1 MTIVRSLL
9 IAGAFV
15 CACVSSALAATPLLL
30 QSPTIS
36 RTQVA
41 FVYAGDIWTVPRS
54 GGDARRL
61 VTGYGLASAPYFSPD
76 GSTIA
81 FSANYDG
88 NVDVYTVP
96 AIGGEPTRVTYHPA
110 PDIVIGW
117 TPDGKRILF
126 RSARNSPTDA
136 MQVYEIAP
144 RGGEASEL
152 PLPDANAGSFS
163 ADQSHFAYVPN
174 GQWEPFW
181 QGYRGGQTTPIWIAN
196 MADSSVTAIPRN
208 NSNDRYPMWIGS
220 TIYFVSDRNGNYTL
234 FAYDTHA
241 RTVRQLVEN
250 HHGFDIVSA
259 SANDGEI
266 VYSQFDAIHVYD
278 PASHTD
284 RNIPIAIHA
293 DLAEVRPH
301 WESVGSQIQNGG
313 ISPSGVRAVF
323 EAHGDIFTVPAQH
336 GDIRDITRSP
346 GVEERDPA
354 WSPDGKWIA
363 YFSDAGGEYA
373 LHLRDQRALQPE
385 KVYELEPRPSF
396 YYSPIWSPDSKKI
409 AYTDKHLGVYYID
422 VSAEHPH
429 AVKIASQPFESF
441 GANRLDGAWSPDGRY
456 FAYTQQLTNFE
467 HAIVVYDTL
476 ERQAHQVTDGMSDAT
491 NPAFDRTGKY
501 LYFLSSTNTALAAY
515 GLDMESDNRP
525 VTSSVYAAVLHAS
538 DASPIAPVSDEER
551 VTSDEPE
558 AAAPKP
564 AAAKPAAKPAPT
576 SHPIDF
582 AGIGQR
588 IVSLPIPDGNYTSL
602 QAAEPGTI
610 FLAQAPVVALGE
622 GAEAQ
627 SLLRFDLTSR
637 RVLPWAGGISGFVV
651 SADGKKL
658 LLGRAAPYGT
668 AAWAIV
674 STATPPKANEGTLA
688 TGAMEMRV
696 DPPAQWAQM
705 YRETW
710 RIERDYFYDP
720 HHHGLDIAAAE
731 RRFAVFLPGLAS
743 RDDFTYLTHEMIS
756 YLSVGHL
763 WVYGGSP
770 PPMHDVHIGL
780 LGADY
785 EISDGHYR
793 FAKIYD
799 GENWNPQ
806 LHAPLTQPGVNV
818 KPGEYLL
825 AVNGTPVTT
834 GREVYAYFE
843 ETAGKQTIIRVG
855 PHADGSG
862 ARDVTVVPLA
872 SEANLR
878 KLAWIEDNRRLVD
891 RLSGGKL
898 AYVYMPDTAFGG
910 FTNFNRY
917 FFAQVNREG
926 VILDERYNHG
936 GQIADYVID
945 LLGRKAHAIIKGRD
959 GDTYLDPPLAIY
971 GPKVMVINQYAGSGG
986 DAMPWLFR
994 KAGIGKL
1001 VGVRTWGGLVGIGGY
1016 PSLMDGGAVMAPR
1029 VAIGGLHGHWEVEGH
1044 GIAPDVTVVQ
1054 DPKLV
1059 REGHDPQLE
1068 AAVRTAMDELR
1079 AHPLPHYLPPPYPNH
1094 HPVLPPQ

>member
-1 MTIVRSLL
+1 M
-9 IAGAFV
+9 
-15 CACVSSALAATPLLL
+15 
-30 QSPTIS
+30 
-36 RTQVA
+36 
-41 FVYAGDIWTVPRS
+41 YAGDIWTVPRS

-76 GSTIA
+76 GSTLA

-88 NVDVYTVP
+88 NIDVYTVS
-96 AIGGEPTRVTYHPA
+96 ALGGEPHRVTYHPA

-117 TPDGKRILF
+117 TPDGKHILF
-126 RSARNSPTDA
+126 RSGRNSPTDA
-136 MQVYEIAP
+136 MQVYEISP
-144 RGGEASEL
+144 RGGDASML

-163 ADQSHFAYVPN
+163 ADGSHFAYVPN

-196 MADSSVTAIPRN
+196 MADSSVVAIPRN
-208 NSNDRYPMWIGS
+208 NSNDRFPMWIGS

-234 FAYDTHA
+234 FAYDTHTHA
-241 RTVRQLVEN
+241 VKQLVAN
-250 HHGFDIVSA
+250 HHNFDIVSA
-259 SANDGEI
+259 SANDDEI
-266 VYSQFDAIHVYD
+266 VYSQFDSIHVYD
-278 PASHTD
+278 PRTRRERAV
-284 RNIPIAIHA
+284 PISIRA
-293 DLAEVRPH
+293 DLPEVRPH
-301 WESVGSQIQNGG
+301 WESVGGEIQNAN
-313 ISPSGVRAVF
+313 ISPTGVRAVF
-323 EAHGDIFTVPAQH
+323 EAHGDILTVPAGA
-336 GDIRDITRSP
+336 GDIRDITKTP

-363 YFSDAGGEYA
+363 YFSDAGGEYS
-373 LHLRDQRALQPE
+373 LHLRDQRALHPE
-385 KVYELEPRPSF
+385 KVYALEPHPSF

-409 AYTDKHLGVYYID
+409 AYSDKHLGVYYID
-422 VSAEHPH
+422 VSAAHPR

-441 GANRLDGAWSPDGRY
+441 SANRLDGVWSPDSRY
-456 FAYTQQLTNFE
+456 FAFTQQLTNFE
-467 HAIVVYDTL
+467 HAIVVYDTRTH
-476 ERQAHQVTDGMSDAT
+476 ETHQVTDGMSDAT
-491 NPAFDRTGKY
+491 TPAFDRSGKY
-501 LYFLSSTNTALAAY
+501 LYFLASTNTALAAY

-525 VTSSVYAAVLHAS
+525 VTSAVYAAVLHS
-538 DASPIAPVSDEER
+538 QDASPVAPVSDEEH

-558 AAAPKP
+558 AAPAKAATPHPK
-564 AAAKPAAKPAPT
+564 AAHTKPSDA
-576 SHPIDF
+576 PIDF

-588 IVSLPIPDGNYTSL
+588 IVSLPIPVGNYTGL
-602 QAAEPGTI
+602 AAAAPGTL
-610 FLAQAPVVALGE
+610 FLSEAPPVAVD
-622 GAEAQ
+622 GAPTTQ
-627 SLLRFDLTSR
+627 TLLRFDLTSR
-637 RVLPWAGGISGFVV
+637 KVLPWTGGIEGFAV

-658 LLGRAAPYGT
+658 LIDRAGPAGGS
-668 AAWAIV
+668 WAIV
-674 STATPPKANEGTLA
+674 SAAAAPKANEGTLA
-688 TGAMEMRV
+688 TGAMEVYV
-696 DPPAQWAQM
+696 DPRAQWKQM

-710 RIERDYFYDP
+710 RIERDFFYDP
-720 HHHGLDIAAAE
+720 HHHGLNIAAAE
-731 RRFAVFLPGLAS
+731 KRFAVFLPGLAS

-763 WVYGGSP
+763 WVYGGSTP
-770 PPMHDVHIGL
+770 LMRHVNVGL

-785 EISDGHYR
+785 TVANGHYR
-793 FAKIYD
+793 FAKIYS

-818 KPGEYLL
+818 KAGEYLFD
-825 AVNGTPVTT
+825 VNGRPVTT
-834 GREVYAYFE
+834 DREVYAFFE

-878 KLAWIEDNRRLVD
+878 KLAWIEHNRREVN

-898 AYVYMPDTAFGG
+898 AYVYMPDTEFGG
-910 FTNFNRY
+910 FTDFNRY
-917 FFAQVNREG
+917 FFSQVNREG

-945 LLGRKAHAIIKGRD
+945 LLSRKPDAILKGRD

-971 GPKVMVINQYAGSGG
+971 GPKVMLINQYAGSGG
-986 DAMPWLFR
+986 DAMPWLFK
-994 KAGIGKL
+994 KAHLGKL

-1016 PSLMDGGAVMAPR
+1016 PTLMDGGAVMAPR

-1044 GIAPDVTVVQ
+1044 GVTPDVTVLQ

-1068 AAVRTAMDELR
+1068 AAVRTAMAELR
-1079 AHPLPHYLPPPYPNH
+1079 AHPLPHYTPPPFPDH
-1094 HPVLPPQ
+1094 HPVLPPN